1 LQRTAGASD
10 AVTPRSDIVSVS
22 TLHSKQSWSS
32 ELGCGNKITFLRFAR
47 SSLVRANV
55 IVIAAS
61 LVTAFVAPVLGETPR
76 EMSALTR
83 HRAQS
88 SEQRNRQPQA
98 ASARKEIAEEPVY
111 ANLRARAWKMLEAAV
126 ASTNVRT
133 RSDAFSAISILQS
146 NRRAV
151 TLMIKGLDDK
161 DEGVRTLAA
170 NSLGDMKSPAVIPA
184 LRKAMNDPSPV
195 VSFAA
200 AKSLWKLGDR
210 SGREMFY
217 EVLAGERKAGPGFIK
232 SHVNQVKKDIH
243 DPKTL
248 ALIGINQASGQ
259 FLGPF
264 SMGIS
269 MLEEYAKNTSSPVQA
284 LCANLLAQDDTPDT
298 IEQLSLALD
307 NNNWTVRAAAAKA
320 LANMRDQKVI
330 AKLDE
335 MMSSD
340 KEPAARLAAAAAI
353 VKLTD

>member
-1 LQRTAGASD
+1 MAAQRFQRPSPFWTSA
-10 AVTPRSDIVSVS
+10 
-22 TLHSKQSWSS
+22 L
-32 ELGCGNKITFLRFAR
+32 
-47 SSLVRANV
+47 
-55 IVIAAS
+55 VIAAS
-61 LVTAFVAPVLGETPR
+61 LVAYVVSPAVGETSR
-76 EMSALTR
+76 GVGVFISR
-83 HRAQS
+83 RAQS
-88 SEQRNRQPQA
+88 PAQRDAQTKSQKQA
-98 ASARKEIAEEPVY
+98 PVPTSPAGKGVGQEPVY
-111 ANLRARAWKMLEAAV
+111 ANLRVRAWTMLDAAV
-126 ASTNVRT
+126 ASDKLQT

-146 NRRAV
+146 NPHAV
-151 TLMIKGLDDK
+151 ARMITGLDDK
-161 DEGVRTLAA
+161 DEGIRTLVA
-170 NSLGDMKSPAVIPA
+170 NSLGGMKSPAAIPA

-200 AKSLWKLGDR
+200 AKALWRLGDR

-217 EVLAGERKAGPGFIK
+217 EVMAGERKTQPGFVK
-232 SHVNQVKKDIH
+232 SHVNQVKKDVH

-307 NNNWTVRAAAAKA
+307 NDNWTVRAAAAKA
-320 LANMRDQKVI
+320 LANMHDRRVI

-340 KEPAARLAAAAAI
+340 KEPAARLAGAAAI

>member
-1 LQRTAGASD
+1 
-10 AVTPRSDIVSVS
+10 
-22 TLHSKQSWSS
+22 
-32 ELGCGNKITFLRFAR
+32 
-47 SSLVRANV
+47 V
-55 IVIAAS
+55 IVLAAS
-61 LVTAFVAPVLGETPR
+61 LVIGCVAPALGETSR
-76 EMSALTR
+76 ESGVSTS
-83 HRAQS
+83 HRSQS
-88 SEQRNRQPQA
+88 QA
-98 ASARKEIAEEPVY
+98 APAGKGIGQEPVY
-111 ANLRARAWKMLEAAV
+111 ANLHARAWKLLDAAAV
-126 ASTNVRT
+126 SDKVRT
-133 RSDAFSAISILQS
+133 RSDAFSAISILES
-146 NRRAV
+146 NRHAV
-151 TLMIKGLDDK
+151 ELMITGLDDK

-170 NSLGDMKSPAVIPA
+170 NSLGGMNSPAAIPA

-200 AKSLWKLGDR
+200 AKSLWRLGDR

-217 EVLAGERKAGPGFIK
+217 EVLAGERKTQPGFIK
-232 SHVNQVKKDIH
+232 SHVNEVKKDIH

-264 SMGIS
+264 SMGVS

-284 LCANLLAQDDTPDT
+284 LCANLLAQDETPDT

-320 LANMRDQKVI
+320 LANMRDRRVI